1 MFVIFEKKKVKNV
14 FGLFLLFGSLIVFGC
29 SASENV
35 DPDEYIEEAYPNSE
49 QLAEVEKNGYQMRLM
64 TYDEQ
69 YELVRFKKDNSSYQ
83 YKGSYISSKPYG
95 QEYIN
100 DNGEAYLL
108 VFVDNTLVNADA
120 FTLEVKADD
129 TDSIV
134 LKAENLLENDPYL
147 IKAYRLDS
155 EYKTMETITFYDENG
170 DAIEQ
175 SQLVTGAERDS
186 ISNEGR

>member
-1 MFVIFEKKKVKNV
+1 MTMEKH
-14 FGLFLLFGSLIVFGC
+14 
-29 SASENV
+29 
-35 DPDEYIEEAYPNSE
+35 
-49 QLAEVEKNGYQMRLM
+49 
-64 TYDEQ
+64 
-69 YELVRFKKDNSSYQ
+69 
-83 YKGSYISSKPYG
+83 ISWS
-95 QEYIN
+95 
-100 DNGEAYLL
+100 
-108 VFVDNTLVNADA
+108 FVDNTLVNADA

-155 EYKTMETITFYDENG
+155 EYKTMETIIFYDENG

>member
-1 MFVIFEKKKVKNV
+1 MFVMFEKRKVKNV

-155 EYKTMETITFYDENG
+155 EYKTMETIIFYDENG
-170 DAIEQ
+170 DAIKQ